1 MLKRDWPSILC
12 LISFILCLVC
22 GQVFAQNTESPLQ
35 AGLERYQTGDF
46 QAAIALWTKA
56 LDSPKQTDRILL
68 LKSLARVYSQVGQYD
83 SAIATINPLISHCQT
98 NGDRTQLGHILTEQA
113 QAYSNLGQQ
122 CCAIAW

>member
-1 MLKRDWPSILC
+1 MSKQRWLSILC
-12 LISFILCLVC
+12 LISFMLRLVC
-22 GQVFAQNTESPLQ
+22 GQVAAQNTRSPIQ
-35 AGLERYQTGDF
+35 AGLERYQAGDF
-46 QAAIALWTKA
+46 QTAIALWTQA
-56 LDSPKQTDRILL
+56 LNNQPADRILL